1 MRYVSRLKPI
11 AWTLVVVLAT
21 AVTSPLAAAEPPAPQ
36 GAATTAP
43 AAQPLAAAAA
53 AKVSSLPAEALA
65 PLATTQEP
73 AATSGDKPF
82 FKTRKGAIAG
92 VLLAAALG
100 YMAYSMSDDRVK
112 SPAK

>member
-1 MRYVSRLKPI
+1 MNRCLRW
-11 AWTLVVVLAT
+11 AR
-21 AVTSPLAAAEPPAPQ
+21 PLAGSLALIVGLTLAAPPAFAGEPQ
-36 GAATTAP
+36 TAAP
-43 AAQPLAAAAA
+43 VQPLAAAAA
-53 AKVSSLPAEALA
+53 AKVNSLPAEALA
-65 PLATTQEP
+65 PRP
-73 AATSGDKPF
+73 AQDPGSMPSGDKPF

>member
-11 AWTLVVVLAT
+11 AWALVLALAT

-65 PLATTQEP
+65 PLAAQEP
-73 AATSGDKPF
+73 AAASGDKPF